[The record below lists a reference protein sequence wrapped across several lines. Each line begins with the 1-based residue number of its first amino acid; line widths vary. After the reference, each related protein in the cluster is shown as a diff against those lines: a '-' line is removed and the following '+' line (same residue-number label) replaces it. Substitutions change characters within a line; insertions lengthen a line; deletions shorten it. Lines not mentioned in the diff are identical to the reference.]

1 MFNLDLSAV
10 GLSSL
15 LFSQTGLGLLSLLL
29 TLCSYFAAKRLYQR
43 HKVWWLAPIVFAPV
57 VITLLVFNLDIP
69 LPTYFEYT
77 HWLMAMLAP
86 ATIAFALPIY
96 RERQLIRQYPLTLTL
111 GVVAGLFLG
120 MISSWLLVKWV
131 PLPAELSRSL
141 LVRSV
146 STPFAMEATG
156 AFGGVPELTAMMVL
170 ITGIIGMLVCEPLFK
185 LMHIRTSLGKG
196 VALGA
201 SAHGAGA
208 AKASE
213 LGQQE
218 GVIASLTMIFI
229 GIAMVLGAPVF
240 AVIFS

>member
-1 MFNLDLSAV
+1 MSNLDLNSAA
-10 GLSSL
+10 LSEL
-15 LFSQTGLGLLSLLL
+15 VFSQTGLALISLLL
-29 TLCSYFAAKRLYQR
+29 TLVCYFAAKSLYKR
-43 HKVWWLAPIVFAPV
+43 HRVWWLAPIVLAPV
-57 VITLLVFNLDIP
+57 VITLLVLNLDIP

-96 RERQLIRQYPLTLTL
+96 RERKLIRQYPLTIAF
-111 GVVAGLFLG
+111 GVIAGLLLG
-120 MISSWLLVKWV
+120 IVSSWLLVKFV
-131 PLPAELSRSL
+131 PLPIELSKSL
-141 LVRSV
+141 FVRSV